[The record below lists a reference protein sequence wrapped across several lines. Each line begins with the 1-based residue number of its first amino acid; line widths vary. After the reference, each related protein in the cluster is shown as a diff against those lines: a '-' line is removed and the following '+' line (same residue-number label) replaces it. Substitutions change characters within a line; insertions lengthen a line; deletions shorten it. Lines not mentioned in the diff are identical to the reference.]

1 MTKLT
6 YDGKVAVI
14 TGAGGGLGR
23 QHALL
28 LAERGALVVVNDLG
42 GNVEGTG
49 ADASAAQKVV
59 DEIRA
64 AGGEAVANH
73 DSVSTPD
80 GGEAIIQ
87 TAIDAYG
94 RVDIV
99 INNAGILRDKTFH
112 NMTPDLVDS
121 VIEVHLKGAFNVT
134 RPAWIRMREQK
145 YGRII
150 STSSAA
156 GIFGNFGQA
165 NYGAAKM
172 GLVGFTRVLAAEGA
186 KYNIRANAIAPL
198 ALTRMTENLMGA
210 LGDKL
215 DPSLV
220 TPIVAWLAHEDC
232 DVSGEIYSVGGGR
245 VARVFIGETQGF
257 FKPGLSLEDVR
268 DNWSQIR
275 NTDGYVIPSG
285 VPEETGLFFNALKD
299 A

>member
-1 MTKLT
+1 MSQLT

-28 LAERGALVVVNDLG
+28 MAARGALVVVNDLG
-42 GNVEGTG
+42 GTMDGSG

-59 DEIRA
+59 DEIVA

-73 DSVSTPD
+73 DSVSTAE
-80 GGEAIIQ
+80 GGEGIIQ

-112 NMTPDLVDS
+112 NMTNDLVDP
-121 VIEVHLKGAFNVT
+121 VFDVHLKGAFNVT
-134 RPAWIRMREQK
+134 RPAWIRMREQG
-145 YGRII
+145 YGRVI

-186 KYNIRANAIAPL
+186 KYNIKANAIAPL

-215 DPSLV
+215 DPALV

-232 DVSGEIYSVGGGR
+232 DVSGEVYSVGGGR

-257 FKPGLSLEDVR
+257 YKPGLSH
-268 DNWSQIR
+268 
-275 NTDGYVIPSG
+275 
-285 VPEETGLFFNALKD
+285 
-299 A
+299 

>member
-73 DSVSTPD
+73 DSVSTPE

-87 TAIDAYG
+87 TAVDAYG

-186 KYNIRANAIAPL
+186 KYNVRANAIAPL

-257 FKPGLSLEDVR
+257 FKPGLTLEDVR

>member
-1 MTKLT
+1 
-6 YDGKVAVI
+6 
-14 TGAGGGLGR
+14 
-23 QHALL
+23 
-28 LAERGALVVVNDLG
+28 VVVNDLG